1 VETETWNIA
10 ASDVKRQ
17 SVNKP
22 VATLKTIPLLAD
34 LTTEITVVDGWV
46 LTQLFLSG
54 FARMSTNI
62 EELNKINVFSIADGD
77 TGGPI

>member
-1 VETETWNIA
+1 
-10 ASDVKRQ
+10 
-17 SVNKP
+17 